1 MNQLR
6 SATAFLVL
14 LLWSCVALAA
24 ATVITVQG
32 DVQMTPA
39 QGPPS
44 QLAPG
49 QRVETGAGIKTSA
62 NGETSLRFDDGQMLS
77 LASST
82 SFIINEY
89 KFNPHKPEESS
100 FIGSLLKGGLRAVT
114 GIIGETNKNNVTFK
128 VEVATVGIR
137 GTDFALYYD
146 RELYLAVQE
155 GAIFAKNEGG
165 EEVFDAKLQPF
176 GVVVNAQTKPRPITK
191 DKLPA
196 SAQGSIRVLQTHP
209 LSDTIRK
216 PNPKDP
222 TCGDRR

>member
-1 MNQLR
+1 MNHLR
-6 SATAFLVL
+6 NIAAFLVL

-32 DVQMTPA
+32 DVMMTPA
-39 QGPPS
+39 QGEPS
-44 QLAPG
+44 KLAPG
-49 QRVETGAGIKTSA
+49 QRVETGASIKTSA
-62 NGETSLRFDDGQMLS
+62 DGDISLRFDDGQMLS
-77 LASST
+77 LSRNS

-100 FIGSLLKGGLRAVT
+100 FVGSLLKGGLRAVT
-114 GIIGETNKNNVTFK
+114 GIIGETNKKNVNFK

-137 GTDFALYYD
+137 GTDFALHYD

-155 GAIFAKNEGG
+155 GAVVARNAGG
-165 EEVFDAKLQPF
+165 EEVFDAKLQPY
-176 GVVVNAQTKPRPITK
+176 GVVANAQTKPRHITK
-191 DKLPA
+191 DQLPA
-196 SAQGSIRVLQTHP
+196 TVQGSIRVLQTHP